1 MMNLE
6 INLIVAIL
14 WGTAVIAYGIAVFA
28 WRRRRAG
35 EWAQSFTVLAC
46 AVGFWSMT
54 YGFEVASMTL
64 SQKVFWAKVGYLGIV
79 TVPVAWFI
87 FAMQYTSR
95 SQQLSAKRVAAFF
108 IVPFI
113 TLLFVF
119 TNEYHGQI
127 WSSIGLDSTGPVPV
141 MDTTHGIWF
150 WIHSAYSYLLII
162 GGSLLMLQ
170 MFVRY
175 PKAYRRQNATL
186 LIGSIL
192 PLVANAVFI
201 TGIFSIPNLDFTTL
215 AFTISALLMAN
226 AIFRYQLFDMVP
238 VARRTAVDH
247 MRDGM
252 IVLDNRNRVLDINP
266 AALKLFQREASAMI
280 GQNIADFLQ
289 DQTQLLETFRNVTE
303 TNTEVMVPLA
313 EKMYFFDLHIS
324 PLHSADGGM
333 NGRLIVFYD
342 VTDRKE
348 AEIALA
354 RARDEALD
362 ADKFKT
368 ELLARVSHELRTPLS
383 VILGYTEMLQEG
395 IFGELTAKQLEST
408 HRILES
414 TAFLTRQVNEL
425 LDLSRLDVRE
435 LRLNNVEFAIAD
447 LLKRVQDKMQVLAE
461 NKGVSLKSII
471 DEQVPAILVGDPD
484 RIEQILLNLIG
495 NGIKFS
501 HDGTVTQCVF
511 MKDKNHWAFKVSDE
525 GIGIPIEMQQS
536 IFEPFKQVDGSLTRV
551 HSGTGLGLAIVKQMV
566 GLMNGEL
573 YLESKV
579 SEGSSFTVVLPL
591 LPLNAE
597 FMGDE

>member
-1 MMNLE
+1 MMNIE
-6 INLIVAIL
+6 INLIVALL
-14 WGTAVIAYGIAVFA
+14 WGTAVIAYGIAVFS

-54 YGFEVASMTL
+54 YGFEVASMSL
-64 SQKVFWAKVGYLGIV
+64 PQKVFWAKLGYLGIV

-87 FAMQYTSR
+87 FALQYTSR
-95 SQQLSAKRVAAFF
+95 GHLLSTKRVAAFF
-108 IVPFI
+108 IIPFF

-119 TNEYHGQI
+119 SNEYHGQI
-127 WSSIGLDSTGPVPV
+127 WSSIGLDSSGPVPV

-186 LIGSIL
+186 LIGSML
-192 PLVANAVFI
+192 PLIANAIFI
-201 TGIFSIPNLDFTTL
+201 TGILPLPSLDFTTL

-238 VARRTAVDH
+238 VARRTAVEH

-266 AALKLFQREASAMI
+266 AALKLFQLEAAAMI
-280 GQNIADFLQ
+280 GRNIAEFLQ
-289 DQTQLLETFRNVTE
+289 DQAQLLETFRDVTE
-303 TNTEVMVPLA
+303 ANTVVRVPVA
-313 EKMYFFDLHIS
+313 EKTRFFELHIS
-324 PLHSADGGM
+324 PLLSVDGGM

-342 VTDRKE
+342 ITDRKE
-348 AEIALA
+348 AEIELA

-362 ADKFKT
+362 ANQFKT

-395 IFGELTAKQLEST
+395 IFGELTEKQLEST

-425 LDLSRLDVRE
+425 LDLSKLDVRE
-435 LRLNNVEFAIAD
+435 MRLNNVEFAIAD
-447 LLKRVQDKMQVLAE
+447 LLQRVQDKMQVLAD
-461 NKGVSLKSII
+461 NKGVSLKTII
-471 DEQVPAILVGDPD
+471 DEQVPVILAGDPD

-501 HDGTVTQCVF
+501 HDGTVTQCIF
-511 MKDKNHWAFKVSDE
+511 MADETHWALKVSDE

-566 GLMNGEL
+566 DLMKGEL

-579 SEGSSFTVVLPL
+579 KEGSSFTVILPL

-597 FMGDE
+597 MMADE